1 MAKTCEVSFE
11 VRVPSDLVKKEFEE
25 SAKKVRRTVTLK
37 GFRKGKVPLEIVK
50 TRFRGQVIEEM
61 LRRLL
66 PKVAEEEV
74 EKRKIMAI
82 DVPIIEDVR
91 LDDDFNLTAKIK
103 VYVWPKI
110 KLANYKKLKIKRRPV
125 SVSDED
131 VEKALE
137 QYRRALLPPDKQNDP
152 NLKPEE
158 LPELTDSAVQQ
169 FGFKSVEEMREQI
182 RKNLEMARSSEA
194 KRDMDKQ
201 IREFLLKHSRLDVPD
216 LWVRRQFEQKL
227 QSFASTLA
235 QMGMRED
242 QIRAILEQRKDD
254 ILKSA
259 EDDVKLFFIIE
270 EIGRKEGIEASD
282 EEIEVQVEKM
292 AERYG
297 ISAEEMKRYIETRT
311 GWDSFCLDMDH
322 DKVWNYLV
330 SIGTK

>member
-11 VRVPSDLVKKEFEE
+11 VKVPADVVKKEFEE
-25 SAKKVRRTVTLK
+25 SAKRVRRTVTLK

-50 TRFRGQVIEEM
+50 TRFKGQVVEEM
-61 LRRLL
+61 LRTLL
-66 PKVAEEEV
+66 PKIAQEEV

-82 DVPIIEDVR
+82 DLPMIEDVQ
-91 LDDDFNLTAKIK
+91 LDDDFNLTAKVK

-110 KLANYKKLKIKRRPV
+110 KLANYKKLKIKRKPV
-125 SVSDED
+125 KVTDED
-131 VEKALE
+131 VEKVLE
-137 QYRRALLPPDKQNDP
+137 QYRRILLPPGKQNDP
-152 NLKPEE
+152 NLKPED

-169 FGFKSVEEMREQI
+169 FGFKSLAEMRERI
-182 RKNLEMARSSEA
+182 RKNLEIDRSAEARRE
-194 KRDMDKQ
+194 MEKQ
-201 IREFLLKHSRLDVPD
+201 IREFLLKHSRLDVPE

-227 QSFASTLA
+227 HSFASTLA
-235 QMGMRED
+235 QMRMRED
-242 QIRAILEQRKDD
+242 QIKAILEQRKDD

-282 EEIEVQVEKM
+282 EEIETHVEKM

-297 ISAEEMKRYIETRT
+297 ISPEEMKRYIEIRN

-322 DKVWNYLV
+322 EKVWNYLI